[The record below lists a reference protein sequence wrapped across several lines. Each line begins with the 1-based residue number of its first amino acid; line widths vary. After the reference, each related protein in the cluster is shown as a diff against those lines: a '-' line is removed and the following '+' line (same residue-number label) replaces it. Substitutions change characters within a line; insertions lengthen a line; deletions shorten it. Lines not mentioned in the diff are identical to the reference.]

1 LLDLHYQY
9 TNFRNVI
16 VNFPQL
22 KVPAFLLS
30 TGLVAGALLGSASM
44 ALTQPAKPAQPGSS
58 PTGEQKPPA
67 NSPSSAPAQVSWQK
81 FRSPAG
87 RFSIVFPVAPT
98 EKSDGE
104 SGLRTY
110 LSETSNGFYMVMYAD
125 AASVNEAKQ
134 ISNAL
139 PGEFVKGIKGKIT
152 SQKKI
157 SLQRN
162 PGQEFRFE
170 ADSDGEKVL
179 GKGRIYQVGKRFYM
193 LVSAAPDQES
203 GKFLN
208 SFGLI

>member
-1 LLDLHYQY
+1 
-9 TNFRNVI
+9 
-16 VNFPQL
+16 VNFPQF

-44 ALTQPAKPAQPGSS
+44 ALNQPAKPAQPGNS
-58 PTGEQKPPA
+58 PAGEQKPPM

-81 FRSPAG
+81 FRSQAG
-87 RFSIVFPVAPT
+87 RFSIVFPAAPT
-98 EKSDGE
+98 EKNDGE

-110 LSETSNGFYMVMYAD
+110 LSESSNGFYLVMYAD
-125 AASVNEAKQ
+125 ADSVNEAKQ

-139 PGEFVKGIKGKIT
+139 PGEFVKGINGKII
-152 SQKKI
+152 SQRNIFLKK
-157 SLQRN
+157 N

-170 ADSDGEKVL
+170 TDSDGEKVL

-193 LVSAAPDQES
+193 LISAAPDQES
-203 GKFLN
+203 GKFFN